1 MLSTKSKYSYP
12 ALTSVLIIL
21 MIVAVVFKPTPQYPN
36 VEVTN
41 AENIQVNFLLNQ
53 TPNVERCQQVVNTLL
68 NTLVSSCPTCRIQ
81 KQQCLQTLTQQQKNV
96 LSQSPLPYPS
106 SRTENGVI
114 TYISSNANL
123 ALTACLN
130 AEQSFAMGGISGAS
144 KIQCHPANTLRPT
157 SKADTKNIAYNLLA
171 IFAILATAGIV
182 SGFICFLIIRYES
195 LHAHLSH
202 DHATAGPQK
211 FHAEPTPRI
220 GGLAILGGLFAAV
233 GLELTLQPENSST
246 TYGLGYFLI
255 AIAPAFLGGLIE
267 DITKNVGVAQR
278 LLLTMISG
286 AIGAWLLGAV
296 IYRLDIP
303 ILDNIILWLPFAVA
317 FTIVAIGGVANSI
330 NIIDGYNGLAG
341 GFSVIILCAMAIVA
355 AQVNDNLILVLSV
368 SLIGAIL
375 GFLAW
380 NWPKGKIFMGDG
392 GAYLVGF
399 SLAELSV
406 LLIYRNPSVSPW
418 FPLLLLA
425 YPVFETLFSIYRRK
439 WVRKSAPGHPD
450 ARHLHQLIFKRI
462 VRGHIND
469 GSSHLITS
477 NNSRVAP
484 YIWFVATLNTIFAV
498 MFWQATSIL
507 MATTLTGC
515 TLYVVV
521 YRRLTSFRGLG
532 KLPRK
537 IQQ

>member
-1 MLSTKSKYSYP
+1 MLGTKSRYSYP
-12 ALTSVLIIL
+12 VLAAVLVIL
-21 MIVAVVFKPTPQYPN
+21 MIVAVFFKPTPRYPN
-36 VEVTN
+36 VEITN
-41 AENIQVNFLLNQ
+41 AGNVQVNFLLNQ
-53 TPNVERCQQVVNTLL
+53 TPDVERCQQVVDALL
-68 NTLVSSCPTCRIQ
+68 NTLASSCPTCRIQ
-81 KQQCLQTLTQQQKNV
+81 KQQCLQTLTQQQQNL
-96 LSQSPLPYPS
+96 LSESPLPYPS
-106 SRTENGVI
+106 SRIENGV
-114 TYISSNANL
+114 TSYLSADASL

-130 AEQSFAMGGISGAS
+130 AAQQSTRDGS
-144 KIQCHPANTLRPT
+144 KIQCYPANTLRPT
-157 SKADTKNIAYNLLA
+157 AKPDTKNLAYNLLA
-171 IFAILATAGIV
+171 IFVILVTAGIV
-182 SGFICFLIIRYES
+182 SWFICFLILHYED

-202 DHATAGPQK
+202 DHAAAGPQK

-220 GGLAILGGLFAAV
+220 GGLAMFGGLLAAA
-233 GLELTLQPENSST
+233 GLELILHPENSST
-246 TYGLGYFLI
+246 TNGLGYFLI
-255 AIAPAFLGGLIE
+255 AAIPAFTGGLVE

-286 AIGAWLLGAV
+286 AIAAWLLGAV
-296 IYRLDIP
+296 IHRLDIP
-303 ILDNIILWLPFAVA
+303 ILDNVMLWLPVA
-317 FTIVAIGGVANSI
+317 IVFTIIAIGGVANSI

-341 GFSVIILCAMAIVA
+341 GFSVIALIAMAFVA

-368 SLIGAIL
+368 SMIGAIL
-375 GFLAW
+375 GFLTW
-380 NWPKGKIFMGDG
+380 NWPKGKLFMGDG
-392 GAYLVGF
+392 GAYLTGF
-399 SLAELSV
+399 TLAELSV

-439 WVRKSAPGHPD
+439 WVRKSTPGRPD

-469 GSSHLITS
+469 GCSRLITR

-484 YIWFVATLNTIFAV
+484 YIWFVATLNAIFAV

-507 MATTLTGC
+507 MAASLAGC
-515 TLYVVV
+515 TLYVLV

-537 IQQ
+537 IQR